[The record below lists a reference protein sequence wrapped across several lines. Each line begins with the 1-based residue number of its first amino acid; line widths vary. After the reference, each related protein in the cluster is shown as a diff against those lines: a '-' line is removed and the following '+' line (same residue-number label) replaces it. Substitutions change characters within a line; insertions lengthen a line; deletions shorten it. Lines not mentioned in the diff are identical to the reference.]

1 MMNSPTKPEEERQT
15 HDADGRLWESMCA
28 VISSVTTFADFLSLN
43 YHLAQTSGA
52 PQDHK
57 QTAISTCPQRG
68 HKMEE
73 THLNKKALHTQA
85 KKRWYQNERAVS
97 LNHHHNVASDLYSS
111 ILIRNVKMHV
121 CKALL
126 KSPTRMSSSLKKG
139 KTVCCVM
146 SDYLLS
152 SGLHIG
158 PHCIS
163 PQLFRNSSAL
173 CMENTKSHKIL

>member
-1 MMNSPTKPEEERQT
+1 MMNSSTKPGEERQT

-97 LNHHHNVASDLYSS
+97 LNDHGNVASDLYSS
-111 ILIRNVKMHV
+111 ILIGNVKMRV

-126 KSPTRMSSSLKKG
+126 KSTTRMFFEKRKKCMLCNERLLALIWFTYRASL
-139 KTVCCVM
+139 
-146 SDYLLS
+146 Y
-152 SGLHIG
+152 
-158 PHCIS
+158 
-163 PQLFRNSSAL
+163 
-173 CMENTKSHKIL
+173 